1 MIFSKGTIEEDTFRD
16 IFDIMASEEIYPS
29 DEYLCDEYLPSGY
42 INFGRNP
49 LNCDCSIKWIVEN
62 PKYVDVIDWPNITSF
77 DRPTCRH
84 GTFVADLDLDILNA
98 LCLD

>member
-29 DEYLCDEYLPSGY
+29 DEYLCDEYLPPGH

-49 LNCDCSIKWIVEN
+49 LNCGCSIKWIVEN